1 MRRNKLLF
9 LSIAFFIYLISTNNA
24 WANGWEH
31 FTIPIEN
38 ILRDLDSDSAEVRS
52 RAGNQLGIRKEK
64 IAIPKI
70 LDALSREGITTH
82 ERKAFYASLG
92 VKRHQPLL
100 LSLQMGRPRQNA
112 AKCFA

>member
-38 ILRDLDSDSAEVRS
+38 ILRDLDGDSAEVRS
-52 RAGNQLGIRKEK
+52 KVGDQLV
-64 IAIPKI
+64 
-70 LDALSREGITTH
+70 
-82 ERKAFYASLG
+82 F
-92 VKRHQPLL
+92 VKKR
-100 LSLQMGRPRQNA
+100 
-112 AKCFA
+112 